1 MGGEMRGI
9 EGDKDECV
17 REEEEEEERIL
28 QGGEIIMQRL
38 KHR

>member
-1 MGGEMRGI
+1 MRGM
-9 EGDKDECV
+9 EGDEDECV
-17 REEEEEEERIL
+17 REEEEEQRIL

>member
-1 MGGEMRGI
+1 MRGM
-9 EGDKDECV
+9 EGDEDECV
-17 REEEEEEERIL
+17 REEEEEEEQRIL